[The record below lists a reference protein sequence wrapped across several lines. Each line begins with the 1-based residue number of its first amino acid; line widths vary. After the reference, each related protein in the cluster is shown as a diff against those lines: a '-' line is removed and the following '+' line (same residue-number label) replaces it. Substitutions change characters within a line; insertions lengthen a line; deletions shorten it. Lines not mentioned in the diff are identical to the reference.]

1 MELTKEDFFK
11 IYFPPFDSPYDS
23 IKYDF
28 INKRLPRKYDNALL
42 RQSCRFPPKAYNSF
56 KDQYEIEI
64 AKSPSNFKSKI
75 SARELD
81 KLKINNLI
89 NNSHPNELDS
99 FEIYLFNINNPDLLS
114 KDEKVNFLDKD
125 GNPVKVFYNNLVK
138 LLCIYKQF
146 FRNKY
151 KSSYSLEEEE
161 EYNNTIRKIYGLDE
175 KSPSIKFSPKNT
187 TSPILS
193 TQRDNSPKLTKQDI
207 KEIEDILKKFCK
219 NRTPHVGGK
228 RQKFLKT
235 KKNMKEK
242 KFNRKKKFIK
252 TNKRRMRRLL
262 EYKY

>member
-1 MELTKEDFFK
+1 MELTKKDFFK

-56 KDQYEIEI
+56 KDQYEKEI
-64 AKSPSNFKSKI
+64 AHPPSNFTQRS

-114 KDEKVNFLDKD
+114 EDKKVNFLDKD
-125 GNPVKVFYNNLVK
+125 GNSVKVFYNNLVK

-161 EYNNTIRKIYGLDE
+161 EYNNTIRNIYGLDE
-175 KSPSIKFSPKNT
+175 TKTPSIKFSLKKSK
-187 TSPILS
+187 SPSHS
-193 TQRDNSPKLTKQDI
+193 TERDNNPKLTKEDI
-207 KEIEDILKKFCK
+207 NLIEDILKKFCK
-219 NRTPHVGGK
+219 NKTPHAGGK
-228 RQKFLKT
+228 RKKKYLKT
-235 KKNMKEK
+235 KKKA
-242 KFNRKKKFIK
+242 KKKFHTKKFYI
-252 TNKRRMRRLL
+252 NK
-262 EYKY
+262 